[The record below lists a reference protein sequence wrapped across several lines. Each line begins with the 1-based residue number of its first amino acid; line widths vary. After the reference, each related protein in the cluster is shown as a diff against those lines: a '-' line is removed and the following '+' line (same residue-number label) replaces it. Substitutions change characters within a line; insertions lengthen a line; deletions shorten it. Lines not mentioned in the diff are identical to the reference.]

1 MSYKSALLSPCVPTG
16 RSVPVSENAYESE
29 GCRFEYYRAHYL
41 FSSIC
46 RENPDR
52 PFLFSGVLPAPYH
65 NWYHNEAQEGFEN
78 TRPKRP
84 MASRCRWGSGVTYI
98 FLEFTKK

>member
-1 MSYKSALLSPCVPTG
+1 MSFKSALLYPCVPTC

-29 GCRFEYYRAHYL
+29 GRRFEYCRARYL

-52 PFLFSGVLPAPYH
+52 SFLFSGVLRAPYY
-65 NWYHNEAQEGFEN
+65 NWYHNEAQEDFEN
-78 TRPKRP
+78 IRPKRP
-84 MASRCRWGSGVTYI
+84 MASRCIWGATC
-98 FLEFTKK
+98 E